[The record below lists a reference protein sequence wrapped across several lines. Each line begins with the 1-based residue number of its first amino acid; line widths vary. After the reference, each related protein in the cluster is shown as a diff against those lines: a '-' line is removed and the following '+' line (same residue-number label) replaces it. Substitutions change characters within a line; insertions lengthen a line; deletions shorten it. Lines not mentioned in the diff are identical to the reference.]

1 MVWERIREQRVCG
14 GKLDKGRL
22 IRGLRGGLGN
32 KGEEGQ
38 RKEGVKSGLENKG
51 EVGQR

>member
-1 MVWERIREQRVCG
+1 MGE
-14 GKLDKGRL
+14 DKGTKSVWREAGQRTV
-22 IRGLRGGLGN
+22 RGLRGGLGN